1 MEKTQK
7 TINGSLNSTEVI
19 VDITSSEIVTG
30 VADQE
35 RFQSLTNELRCM
47 VCQNQTIAE
56 SNAGLAVDLKKQ
68 VAKQINEGKTDEQIL
83 NFMEERYGEFVL
95 YNPPVSL
102 ENSLLWLTPFVVL
115 IIAVFILIS
124 ALKRQNKSND

>member
-19 VDITSSEIVTG
+19 EDVTSSEIVTG

-68 VAKQINEGKTDEQIL
+68 VAKQINEGKTDDQIL

-115 IIAVFILIS
+115 AIAVFILIA
-124 ALKRQNKSND
+124 ALKRQSKSKD

>member
-19 VDITSSEIVTG
+19 EDIISSEIVTG

-115 IIAVFILIS
+115 IIAVLILIS

>member
-19 VDITSSEIVTG
+19 EDITSPEIVTG

-95 YNPPVSL
+95 YNPPVSI

-115 IIAVFILIS
+115 IIAVLILIS

>member
-19 VDITSSEIVTG
+19 EDVTSSEIVTG

-68 VAKQINEGKTDEQIL
+68 VAKQINEGKTDDQIL

-115 IIAVFILIS
+115 IIAVLILIS

>member
-19 VDITSSEIVTG
+19 EDITSSEIVTG
-30 VADQE
+30 VANQE

-68 VAKQINEGKTDEQIL
+68 VAKQINEGKTDDQIL

-95 YNPPVSL
+95 YNPPVSI

-115 IIAVFILIS
+115 IIAVLILIS

>member
-19 VDITSSEIVTG
+19 EDITSSEIITG

-68 VAKQINEGKTDEQIL
+68 VAKQINEGKTDDQIL

-115 IIAVFILIS
+115 IIAVVILIS

>member
-19 VDITSSEIVTG
+19 EDITSSEIVTG

-56 SNAGLAVDLKKQ
+56 SNADLAVDLKKQ
-68 VAKQINEGKTDEQIL
+68 VAKQINEGKTDDQIL

>member
-19 VDITSSEIVTG
+19 EDITSSEIVTG

-95 YNPPVSL
+95 YNPPVSI

-115 IIAVFILIS
+115 IIAVLILIS

>member
-7 TINGSLNSTEVI
+7 TIDGSLNSTGVI
-19 VDITSSEIVTG
+19 EDITSSEIVTG

-68 VAKQINEGKTDEQIL
+68 VAKQINEGKTDDQIL

-115 IIAVFILIS
+115 IIAVLILIS

>member
-7 TINGSLNSTEVI
+7 TIDGSLNSTGVI
-19 VDITSSEIVTG
+19 EDMPSSEIVTG

-68 VAKQINEGKTDEQIL
+68 VAKQINEGKTDDQIL

-115 IIAVFILIS
+115 IIAVLILIS

>member
-19 VDITSSEIVTG
+19 EDVTSSEIVTG
-30 VADQE
+30 VANQE

-68 VAKQINEGKTDEQIL
+68 VAKQINEGKTDDQIL

-115 IIAVFILIS
+115 IIAVLILIS

>member
-19 VDITSSEIVTG
+19 EDITSSEIVTG

-68 VAKQINEGKTDEQIL
+68 VAKQINEGKTDDQIL

-102 ENSLLWLTPFVVL
+102 ENSLLWFTPFVVL
-115 IIAVFILIS
+115 IIAVLILIS

>member
-19 VDITSSEIVTG
+19 EDVTSSEIVTG

-68 VAKQINEGKTDEQIL
+68 VAKQINEGKTDDQIL

>member
-19 VDITSSEIVTG
+19 EDITSSEIVTG

-68 VAKQINEGKTDEQIL
+68 VAKQINEGKTDDQIL

-102 ENSLLWLTPFVVL
+102 ENSLLWLTPFIVL
-115 IIAVFILIS
+115 IIAVLILIS

>member
-19 VDITSSEIVTG
+19 EDITSSEIVTG

-68 VAKQINEGKTDEQIL
+68 VAKQINEGKTDDQIL

-115 IIAVFILIS
+115 IIAVLILIS
-124 ALKRQNKSND
+124 ALKRQNKSTD

>member
-7 TINGSLNSTEVI
+7 TIDGSLNSTEVI

-68 VAKQINEGKTDEQIL
+68 VAKQINEGKTDDQIL

-115 IIAVFILIS
+115 IIAVVILIS

>member
-7 TINGSLNSTEVI
+7 TIDGSLNSTGVI
-19 VDITSSEIVTG
+19 EDMPSSEIVTG

-56 SNAGLAVDLKKQ
+56 SNSGLAVDLKKQ
-68 VAKQINEGKTDEQIL
+68 VAKQINEGKTDVQIL

-102 ENSLLWLTPFVVL
+102 ENSLLWLGPFVVL
-115 IIAVFILIS
+115 AIAVFILIA
-124 ALKRQNKSND
+124 ALKRQSKSKD

>member
-19 VDITSSEIVTG
+19 EDITSSEIVTG

-68 VAKQINEGKTDEQIL
+68 VAKQINEGKTDDQIL

-115 IIAVFILIS
+115 IIAVLILIS

>member
-7 TINGSLNSTEVI
+7 TINGSLNSSEVI
-19 VDITSSEIVTG
+19 EEITSSEIVTG

-68 VAKQINEGKTDEQIL
+68 VAKQINEGKTDDQIL

-115 IIAVFILIS
+115 IIAVLILIS

>member
-7 TINGSLNSTEVI
+7 TINGSLKSTEVI
-19 VDITSSEIVTG
+19 EDITSSEIVTG

-95 YNPPVSL
+95 YNPPVSI

-115 IIAVFILIS
+115 IIAVLILIS

>member
-1 MEKTQK
+1 MEKTTK

-19 VDITSSEIVTG
+19 EDITGSEIVTG
-30 VADQE
+30 VGNQE

-68 VAKQINEGKTDEQIL
+68 VAKQINEGKTDDQIL

-115 IIAVFILIS
+115 IIAVLILIS

>member
-19 VDITSSEIVTG
+19 EDITISEIVTG

-68 VAKQINEGKTDEQIL
+68 VAKQINEGKTDNQIL

-95 YNPPVSL
+95 YNPPVSI

-115 IIAVFILIS
+115 IIAVLILIS

>member
-19 VDITSSEIVTG
+19 EDITSSEIVTG

-56 SNAGLAVDLKKQ
+56 SNAGLAIDLKKQ
-68 VAKQINEGKTDEQIL
+68 VAKQINEGKTDDQIL

-115 IIAVFILIS
+115 IIAVLILIS

>member
-1 MEKTQK
+1 MEKTTK

-19 VDITSSEIVTG
+19 EDVTSSEIVTG

-68 VAKQINEGKTDEQIL
+68 VAKQINEGKTDDQIL

-95 YNPPVSL
+95 YNPPVSF

-115 IIAVFILIS
+115 IIAVLILIS

>member
-19 VDITSSEIVTG
+19 EDVTSSEIVTG

-68 VAKQINEGKTDEQIL
+68 VAKQINEGKTDDQIL

-115 IIAVFILIS
+115 IIAVLILIS
-124 ALKRQNKSND
+124 ALKRQNKSSD